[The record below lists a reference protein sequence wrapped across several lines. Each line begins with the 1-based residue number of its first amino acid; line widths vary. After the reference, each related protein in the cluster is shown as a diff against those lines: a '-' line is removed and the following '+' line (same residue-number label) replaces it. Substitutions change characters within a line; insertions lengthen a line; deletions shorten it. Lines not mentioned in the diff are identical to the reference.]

1 MKTHS
6 EHFRDSDDRFGFFPQ
21 KRRNIS
27 KWCIVPGVLWPSRE
41 QHFPRAAG
49 LELDTLHLKVLG
61 LLPVG
66 TMQTEKGWGVRRPLH
81 HQERLGRSHGCCA
94 GLGRERGSCWGL
106 AVSWP
111 HQGLRVGVQT
121 GQLEGRLPAQVPQL
135 NGRADGP
142 SPLLPT
148 PGRGLT
154 RALVPGQAWSYG
166 STLESTR

>member
-27 KWCIVPGVLWPSRE
+27 KWRIVPGVLWPSLE

-49 LELDTLHLKVLG
+49 LELDTLHLKVPG

-66 TMQTEKGWGVRRPLH
+66 TVQTGKGRGVWRPLY
-81 HQERLGRSHGCCA
+81 HQEHLGRSRGCCA
-94 GLGRERGSCWGL
+94 GLGRETGSCWGL

-111 HQGLRVGVQT
+111 HQGLRVGMQT
-121 GQLEGRLPAQVPQL
+121 GQLEGRLPAQVPQP

-142 SPLLPT
+142 SPLLLA

-154 RALVPGQAWSYG
+154 SGPCPGASLVLWFY
-166 STLESTR
+166 LESTR